1 MSDKRCL
8 RAGIEA
14 ETVTVTVAW
23 KRERHGHMCILS
35 AVWDVPRP
43 TLSFRARWCGHSC
56 GAVCMADKHIHS
68 SSFPIKE
75 IGIGIVTGGI
85 VTVWTGSALS
95 VSGEAKE

>member
-1 MSDKRCL
+1 
-8 RAGIEA
+8 
-14 ETVTVTVAW
+14 
-23 KRERHGHMCILS
+23 
-35 AVWDVPRP
+35 
-43 TLSFRARWCGHSC
+43 
-56 GAVCMADKHIHS
+56 MADKHKHS